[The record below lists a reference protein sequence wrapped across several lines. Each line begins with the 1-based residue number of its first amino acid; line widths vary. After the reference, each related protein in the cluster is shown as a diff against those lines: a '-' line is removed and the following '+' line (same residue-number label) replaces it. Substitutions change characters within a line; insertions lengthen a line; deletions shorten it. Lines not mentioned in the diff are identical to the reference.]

1 MENKIYFN
9 EYSNHSLFEED
20 INSPYKQS
28 GGVIWCLAC
37 KHQKKCLEDSKQVDI
52 YKIGRKLIYN
62 GLDGSENINA
72 EIIEAKKIKWCN
84 TDNDVFVLKLE
95 KADKRDCTIIEMRK
109 TFSPYNLTAL

>member
-9 EYSNHSLFEED
+9 ECSNHSLFEED
-20 INSPYKQS
+20 VNSPYKQS
-28 GGVIWCLAC
+28 GGVTLCLAC
-37 KHQKKCLEDSKQVDI
+37 KHQKKCLEDGKKIDK
-52 YKIGRKLIYN
+52 YKIGRKLIYF

-72 EIIEAKKIKWCN
+72 EIIEAKKINLCN

-95 KADKRDCTIIEMRK
+95 KPDKRNCTIIESRK